1 MIKEQQAV
9 IEAARVHRDK
19 CDPSF
24 RHYSGGCDECADPV
38 CAAVTALDNAPPA
51 KVVEGVVSERSGDI
65 HGMQITVET
74 SDLIEVNEGAPVR
87 VEVIE
92 EGS

>member
-1 MIKEQQAV
+1 M
-9 IEAARVHRDK
+9 
-19 CDPSF
+19 
-24 RHYSGGCDECADPV
+24 
-38 CAAVTALDNAPPA
+38 TALDNAPPA